1 MMPVAMIKAV
11 MVLMR
16 MMLNK
21 EEGEEIMNL
30 EKVEGETLLL
40 FQSTGFS
47 FIGKNS
53 NPDKYRS
60 SIHLNLIQT
69 YCDDSFHKQMRWN
82 DPKLFSWMLSSH
94 RNARI
99 NKKSFQS
106 LSINNKNFAGTKT
119 EEMSLCS
126 SNQRPFSDPDPDP
139 FQRAGADALYFDTKV
154 LIRDNP
160 GLF

>member
-82 DPKLFSWMLSSH
+82 DPKLFSWMLSRH
-94 RNARI
+94 RNASI
-99 NKKSFQS
+99 NKNLFKVFRGATTKISQERKLRKCHSARQINALFQI
-106 LSINNKNFAGTKT
+106 LTLT
-119 EEMSLCS
+119 
-126 SNQRPFSDPDPDP
+126 
-139 FQRAGADALYFDTKV
+139 
-154 LIRDNP
+154 
-160 GLF
+160 LFKWVERMHYILTPRC

>member
-47 FIGKNS
+47 FIRKNS
-53 NPDKYRS
+53 NPDRYRS

-69 YCDDSFHKQMRWN
+69 YCGGMI
-82 DPKLFSWMLSSH
+82 LF
-94 RNARI
+94 I
-99 NKKSFQS
+99 N
-106 LSINNKNFAGTKT
+106 
-119 EEMSLCS
+119 
-126 SNQRPFSDPDPDP
+126 R
-139 FQRAGADALYFDTKV
+139 
-154 LIRDNP
+154 
-160 GLF
+160 